1 MKRVVVVCLLLFLFS
16 TTIAVAIRLPRLS
29 ARPMHADEAVQ
40 AARFRD
46 LWLKGRF
53 IYDPNE
59 FHGPTLIYATLPS
72 AKVSRAASFA
82 DTTEVTY
89 RVVPALFGVGLVVL
103 IFLLSDGLGLTATA
117 TAAVLAAISPAMV
130 FYSRYYIHETLL
142 AFFTLAA
149 IACGW
154 RYVSS
159 RKLVWCLLAGV
170 CVGLMQATKETAV
183 IAYLAATFAS
193 IITVWGARRILPP
206 EEAGPVPWSRLHLTA
221 GVLVALFVTVTLLS
235 SFFTNLRGPIDGV
248 LTYAAWLSRA
258 GGAFPARKSL
268 VVLFTSACLVAC
280 GDRPR
285 LVGGTDR
292 GPGGNRFREHTDAR
306 RRRVTSGR
314 AGLVRWLAGYTFAV
328 TVAYSVIPY
337 KTPWCLIQFLLGMIL
352 LAGVGASVLL
362 PLFRPIWLKIIIATL
377 LVVGAGQ
384 LAWQAYR
391 ASFVIPANVGN
402 PYVFAQTSPDVLRLA
417 EQVRQLAEA
426 SDLGWQTPVKVIW
439 NDAYYWPLPWYLRR
453 FEQVELWRS
462 FPDNPAAPVVISSP
476 QFVAQL
482 DQRLGTDYLLTDYYE
497 IRPQVLAQLWVR
509 VDLWETHL
517 RRLGRIE

>member
-258 GGAFPARKSL
+258 GGASPHVNPWSFYLHRLVWWRVGTGPVWSEGL
-268 VVLFTSACLVAC
+268 IVVLAATGFVSTLMPAA
-280 GDRPR
+280 
-285 LVGGTDR
+285 
-292 GPGGNRFREHTDAR
+292 
-306 RRRVTSGR
+306 RRVTSGR

-476 QFVAQL
+476 QFVASSTS
-482 DQRLGTDYLLTDYYE
+482 G
-497 IRPQVLAQLWVR
+497 WVPI
-509 VDLWETHL
+509 TC
-517 RRLGRIE
+517 